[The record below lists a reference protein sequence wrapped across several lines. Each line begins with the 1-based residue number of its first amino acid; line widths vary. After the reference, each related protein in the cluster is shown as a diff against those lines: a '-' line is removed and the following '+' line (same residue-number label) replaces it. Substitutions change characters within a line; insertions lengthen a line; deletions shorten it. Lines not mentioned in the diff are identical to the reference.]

1 MKTIIMA
8 GGRGTRISERFPD
21 IPKPLIPI
29 DGVPVLEREI
39 CSLRDQGFTDLI
51 LTISH
56 MGDKIRDHFGDG
68 SRLGVRI
75 TYFNEET
82 PLGNAGALFLLRG
95 QLTEDFLLLNA
106 DAVFDVHMM
115 VVDPDR
121 YVEDFRKSG
130 ADIITV
136 HAEACTHL
144 DRVVNHIKETG
155 AKAAVAL
162 NPATP
167 LSALEYVLP
176 ELDMVLLMTVNPG
189 FGGQKYIPYCT
200 DKIRALRETADR
212 VNPGLSIQ
220 VDGGINPDTV
230 RTVLEAG
237 ADNLVAGSAVFNGD
251 LAANAEALMNVMK
264 EYH

>member
-1 MKTIIMA
+1 MK
-8 GGRGTRISERFPD
+8 RILSPSVLSADFAILGEQLALLKKCGVTNIHYD
-21 IPKPLIPI
+21 VM
-29 DGVPVLEREI
+29 DGMYVPSISFGMPVLKSIRQ
-39 CSLRDQGFTDLI
+39 CTDLV
-51 LTISH
+51 L
-56 MGDKIRDHFGDG
+56 
-68 SRLGVRI
+68 
-75 TYFNEET
+75 
-82 PLGNAGALFLLRG
+82 
-95 QLTEDFLLLNA
+95 
-106 DAVFDVHMM
+106 DVHMM

-200 DKIRALRETADR
+200 DKIL
-212 VNPGLSIQ
+212 
-220 VDGGINPDTV
+220 DGGINPATV

>member
-1 MKTIIMA
+1 MK
-8 GGRGTRISERFPD
+8 RILSPSVLSADFAILGEQLALLKKCGVTNIHYD
-21 IPKPLIPI
+21 VM
-29 DGVPVLEREI
+29 DGMYVPSISFGMPVLKSIRQ
-39 CSLRDQGFTDLI
+39 CTDLV
-51 LTISH
+51 L
-56 MGDKIRDHFGDG
+56 
-68 SRLGVRI
+68 
-75 TYFNEET
+75 
-82 PLGNAGALFLLRG
+82 
-95 QLTEDFLLLNA
+95 
-106 DAVFDVHMM
+106 DVHMM

-189 FGGQKYIPYCT
+189 FGGQKHIPYCT
-200 DKIRALRETADR
+200 DKIRTLRKIADQ

-220 VDGGINPDTV
+220 VDGGINPATV

>member
-1 MKTIIMA
+1 MK
-8 GGRGTRISERFPD
+8 RILSPSVLSADFAILGEQLALLKKCGVTNIHYD
-21 IPKPLIPI
+21 VM
-29 DGVPVLEREI
+29 DGMYVPSISFGMPVLKSIRQ
-39 CSLRDQGFTDLI
+39 CTDLV
-51 LTISH
+51 L
-56 MGDKIRDHFGDG
+56 
-68 SRLGVRI
+68 
-75 TYFNEET
+75 
-82 PLGNAGALFLLRG
+82 
-95 QLTEDFLLLNA
+95 
-106 DAVFDVHMM
+106 DVHMM

-200 DKIRALRETADR
+200 DKIRALRKIADQ

-220 VDGGINPDTV
+220 VDGGINPATV

-251 LAANAEALMNVMK
+251 LAANAKALMDVMK
-264 EYH
+264 EFS

>member
-1 MKTIIMA
+1 MK
-8 GGRGTRISERFPD
+8 RILSPSVLSADFAILGEQLALLKKCGVTNIHYD
-21 IPKPLIPI
+21 VM
-29 DGVPVLEREI
+29 DGMYVPSISFGMPVLKSIRQ
-39 CSLRDQGFTDLI
+39 CTDLV
-51 LTISH
+51 L
-56 MGDKIRDHFGDG
+56 
-68 SRLGVRI
+68 
-75 TYFNEET
+75 
-82 PLGNAGALFLLRG
+82 
-95 QLTEDFLLLNA
+95 
-106 DAVFDVHMM
+106 DVHMM

-220 VDGGINPDTV
+220 VDGGINPATV

-264 EYH
+264 DYD

>member
-1 MKTIIMA
+1 MK
-8 GGRGTRISERFPD
+8 RILSPSVLSADFAILGEQLALLKKCGVTNIHYD
-21 IPKPLIPI
+21 VM
-29 DGVPVLEREI
+29 DGMYVPSISFGMPVLKSIRQ
-39 CSLRDQGFTDLI
+39 CTDLV
-51 LTISH
+51 L
-56 MGDKIRDHFGDG
+56 
-68 SRLGVRI
+68 
-75 TYFNEET
+75 
-82 PLGNAGALFLLRG
+82 
-95 QLTEDFLLLNA
+95 
-106 DAVFDVHMM
+106 DVHMM

-200 DKIRALRETADR
+200 DQIRALRETADR

-220 VDGGINPDTV
+220 VDGGINPATV

-264 EYH
+264 EDH

>member
-1 MKTIIMA
+1 MK
-8 GGRGTRISERFPD
+8 RILSPSVLSADFAILGEQLETLKKCGATNIHYD
-21 IPKPLIPI
+21 VM
-29 DGVPVLEREI
+29 DGMYVPSISFGMPVLKSIRK
-39 CSLRDQGFTDLI
+39 CTDMVL
-51 LTISH
+51 
-56 MGDKIRDHFGDG
+56 
-68 SRLGVRI
+68 
-75 TYFNEET
+75 
-82 PLGNAGALFLLRG
+82 
-95 QLTEDFLLLNA
+95 
-106 DAVFDVHMM
+106 DVHMM

-121 YVEDFRKSG
+121 YVEEFRKSG

-167 LSALEYVLP
+167 VSVLDLILP

-200 DKIRALRETADR
+200 EKIRCLREIADR
-212 VNPGLSIQ
+212 RNPGLSIQ
-220 VDGGINPDTV
+220 VDGGINQATV

-237 ADNLVAGSAVFNGD
+237 ADNLVAGSAVFGGD
-251 LAANAEALMNVMK
+251 LAANAAALMDVMK
-264 EYH
+264 DYD

>member
-1 MKTIIMA
+1 MK
-8 GGRGTRISERFPD
+8 RILSPSVLSADFAILGEQLALLKKCGVANIHYD
-21 IPKPLIPI
+21 VM
-29 DGVPVLEREI
+29 DGMYVPSISFGMPVLKSIRQ
-39 CSLRDQGFTDLI
+39 CTDLV
-51 LTISH
+51 L
-56 MGDKIRDHFGDG
+56 
-68 SRLGVRI
+68 
-75 TYFNEET
+75 
-82 PLGNAGALFLLRG
+82 
-95 QLTEDFLLLNA
+95 
-106 DAVFDVHMM
+106 DVHMM

-200 DKIRALRETADR
+200 DKIRTLRKIADQ

-220 VDGGINPDTV
+220 VDGGINPATV

>member
-1 MKTIIMA
+1 MK
-8 GGRGTRISERFPD
+8 RILSPSVLSADFAILGEQLALLKKCGVTNIHYD
-21 IPKPLIPI
+21 VM
-29 DGVPVLEREI
+29 DGMYVPSISFGMPVLNSIRQ
-39 CSLRDQGFTDLI
+39 CTDLV
-51 LTISH
+51 L
-56 MGDKIRDHFGDG
+56 
-68 SRLGVRI
+68 
-75 TYFNEET
+75 
-82 PLGNAGALFLLRG
+82 
-95 QLTEDFLLLNA
+95 
-106 DAVFDVHMM
+106 DVHMM

-220 VDGGINPDTV
+220 VDGGINPATV

-251 LAANAEALMNVMK
+251 LAANAKALMDVMK
-264 EYH
+264 EFS

>member
-1 MKTIIMA
+1 MK
-8 GGRGTRISERFPD
+8 RILSPSVLSADFAILGEQLALLKKCGVTNIHYD
-21 IPKPLIPI
+21 VM
-29 DGVPVLEREI
+29 DGMYVPSISFGMPVLKSIRQ
-39 CSLRDQGFTDLI
+39 CTDLV
-51 LTISH
+51 L
-56 MGDKIRDHFGDG
+56 
-68 SRLGVRI
+68 
-75 TYFNEET
+75 
-82 PLGNAGALFLLRG
+82 
-95 QLTEDFLLLNA
+95 
-106 DAVFDVHMM
+106 DVHMM

-251 LAANAEALMNVMK
+251 LAANAKALMDVMK
-264 EYH
+264 EFS

>member
-1 MKTIIMA
+1 MK
-8 GGRGTRISERFPD
+8 RILSPSVLSADFAILGEQLAALKKCGVTNIHYD
-21 IPKPLIPI
+21 VM
-29 DGVPVLEREI
+29 DGMYVPSISFGMPVLK
-39 CSLRDQGFTDLI
+39 S
-51 LTISH
+51 
-56 MGDKIRDHFGDG
+56 IRQCTN
-68 SRLGVRI
+68 LV
-75 TYFNEET
+75 
-82 PLGNAGALFLLRG
+82 L
-95 QLTEDFLLLNA
+95 
-106 DAVFDVHMM
+106 DVHMM

-200 DKIRALRETADR
+200 EKIRALRKIADQ

-220 VDGGINPDTV
+220 VDGGINPATV

-251 LAANAEALMNVMK
+251 LTANAEALMNVMK

>member
-1 MKTIIMA
+1 MK
-8 GGRGTRISERFPD
+8 RILSPSVLSADFAILGEQLALLKKCGVTNIHYD
-21 IPKPLIPI
+21 VM
-29 DGVPVLEREI
+29 DGMYVPSISFGMPVLKSIRQ
-39 CSLRDQGFTDLI
+39 CTDLV
-51 LTISH
+51 L
-56 MGDKIRDHFGDG
+56 
-68 SRLGVRI
+68 
-75 TYFNEET
+75 
-82 PLGNAGALFLLRG
+82 
-95 QLTEDFLLLNA
+95 
-106 DAVFDVHMM
+106 DVHMM

-200 DKIRALRETADR
+200 DKIHALRKIADQ

-220 VDGGINPDTV
+220 VDGGINPATV

>member
-1 MKTIIMA
+1 MK
-8 GGRGTRISERFPD
+8 RILSPSVLSADFAILGEQLALLKKCGVTNIHYD
-21 IPKPLIPI
+21 VM
-29 DGVPVLEREI
+29 DGMYVPSISFGMPVLKSIRQ
-39 CSLRDQGFTDLI
+39 CTDLV
-51 LTISH
+51 L
-56 MGDKIRDHFGDG
+56 
-68 SRLGVRI
+68 
-75 TYFNEET
+75 
-82 PLGNAGALFLLRG
+82 
-95 QLTEDFLLLNA
+95 
-106 DAVFDVHMM
+106 DVHMM

-200 DKIRALRETADR
+200 DKIRTLRKIADQ

-220 VDGGINPDTV
+220 VDGGINPATV

>member
-1 MKTIIMA
+1 MK
-8 GGRGTRISERFPD
+8 RILSPSVLSADFAILGEQLALLKKCGVTNIHYD
-21 IPKPLIPI
+21 VM
-29 DGVPVLEREI
+29 DGMYVPSISFGMPVLKSIRSI
-39 CSLRDQGFTDLI
+39 TDMVL
-51 LTISH
+51 
-56 MGDKIRDHFGDG
+56 
-68 SRLGVRI
+68 
-75 TYFNEET
+75 
-82 PLGNAGALFLLRG
+82 
-95 QLTEDFLLLNA
+95 
-106 DAVFDVHMM
+106 DVHMM

-200 DKIRALRETADR
+200 DKIRALRKIADQ

-220 VDGGINPDTV
+220 VDGGINPATV

>member
-1 MKTIIMA
+1 MDGMYVPS
-8 GGRGTRISERFPD
+8 ISF
-21 IPKPLIPI
+21 
-29 DGVPVLEREI
+29 GMPVLKSIRQ
-39 CSLRDQGFTDLI
+39 CTDLV
-51 LTISH
+51 L
-56 MGDKIRDHFGDG
+56 
-68 SRLGVRI
+68 
-75 TYFNEET
+75 
-82 PLGNAGALFLLRG
+82 
-95 QLTEDFLLLNA
+95 
-106 DAVFDVHMM
+106 DVHMM

-237 ADNLVAGSAVFNGD
+237 ADNLVAGSARWRQPVKRHFPSRAPISGNRSLRSSGSASTYTD
-251 LAANAEALMNVMK
+251 VNPGVSRR
-264 EYH
+264 

>member
-1 MKTIIMA
+1 MK
-8 GGRGTRISERFPD
+8 RILSPSVLSADFAILGEQLALLKKCGVTNIHYD
-21 IPKPLIPI
+21 VM
-29 DGVPVLEREI
+29 DGMYVPSISFGMPVLKSIRQ
-39 CSLRDQGFTDLI
+39 CTDLV
-51 LTISH
+51 L
-56 MGDKIRDHFGDG
+56 
-68 SRLGVRI
+68 
-75 TYFNEET
+75 
-82 PLGNAGALFLLRG
+82 
-95 QLTEDFLLLNA
+95 
-106 DAVFDVHMM
+106 DVHMM

-200 DKIRALRETADR
+200 DKIRALRETADQ

-220 VDGGINPDTV
+220 VDGGINPATV

>member
-1 MKTIIMA
+1 MK
-8 GGRGTRISERFPD
+8 RILSPSVLSADFAVLGEQLSVLKQCGVTNIHYD
-21 IPKPLIPI
+21 VM
-29 DGVPVLEREI
+29 DGMYVPSISFGMPVLKSIRK
-39 CSLRDQGFTDLI
+39 CTDLV
-51 LTISH
+51 L
-56 MGDKIRDHFGDG
+56 
-68 SRLGVRI
+68 
-75 TYFNEET
+75 
-82 PLGNAGALFLLRG
+82 
-95 QLTEDFLLLNA
+95 
-106 DAVFDVHMM
+106 DVHMM

-121 YVEDFRKSG
+121 YVEDFRKAG

-167 LSALEYVLP
+167 LSALDLILP

-200 DKIRALRETADR
+200 DKIRALREAADR

-220 VDGGINPDTV
+220 VDGGINPATV

-251 LAANAEALMNVMK
+251 LAANAKALMDVMK
-264 EYH
+264 EFG

>member
-1 MKTIIMA
+1 MK
-8 GGRGTRISERFPD
+8 RILSPSVLSADFAILGEQLALLKKCGVTNIHYD
-21 IPKPLIPI
+21 VM
-29 DGVPVLEREI
+29 DGMYVPSISFGMPVLKSIRH
-39 CSLRDQGFTDLI
+39 CTDLV
-51 LTISH
+51 L
-56 MGDKIRDHFGDG
+56 
-68 SRLGVRI
+68 
-75 TYFNEET
+75 
-82 PLGNAGALFLLRG
+82 
-95 QLTEDFLLLNA
+95 
-106 DAVFDVHMM
+106 DVHMM

-220 VDGGINPDTV
+220 VDGGINPATV